1 MDKKQKFMSIVTLLI
16 IGIAFTVF
24 SGTAI
29 NASNKVGK
37 IEDYDTAT
45 ATKLNVAETKKNV
58 TSDFKEHQKQ
68 AKKRNQKYFTYDGKR
83 YKTSMSYAE
92 LPEYKVTY
100 EFNYND
106 RDFTTVEI
114 YSDANDIKDTLTVYV
129 NKKDTSDILTS
140 SPAKTKSGL
149 KILGYMMRFFGAVAL
164 ILSIALI
171 FNTIKNK
178 VKASKVN
185 KANKVS
191 LDKQEDTQEDKV
203 DLTKN

>member
-1 MDKKQKFMSIVTLLI
+1 MDKKQKLMTIVTLLI
-16 IGIAFTVF
+16 IGVAFTIL
-24 SGTAI
+24 SGTII

-37 IEDYDTAT
+37 TEDYDTAT
-45 ATKLNVAETKKNV
+45 ATKLNIAETKKNV

-68 AKKRNQKYFTYDGKR
+68 AKKHNQKYFTYDGKR
-83 YKTSMSYAE
+83 YKTDRSYAE

-106 RDFTTVEI
+106 RDFTTIEI

-129 NKKDTSDILTS
+129 NKNDTTDILTS

-149 KILGYMMRFFGAVAL
+149 KMIGHIMRFFGAVAL

-171 FNTIKNK
+171 VNTLKNR
-178 VKASKVN
+178 VKASK
-185 KANKVS
+185 ANKVN

-203 DLTKN
+203 DLLKN